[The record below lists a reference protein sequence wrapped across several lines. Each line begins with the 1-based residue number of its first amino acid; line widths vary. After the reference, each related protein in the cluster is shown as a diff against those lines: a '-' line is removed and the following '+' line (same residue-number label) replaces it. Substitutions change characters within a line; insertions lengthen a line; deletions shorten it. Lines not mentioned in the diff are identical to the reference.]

1 MKLMERPATKSAPSQ
16 EATKPAAIDGAAVGV
31 PRLTLSRRQRRPG
44 YIALLV
50 LLVVGLAAV
59 GGWLYTTA
67 GQKVAVVVVVRDVP
81 VGQMIS
87 RLDLSTV
94 EVAGD
99 VTAIAG
105 TRLDTAV
112 GQRAAVELLPGTLLQ
127 RAMLATGSVLDAGQA
142 QVGLALKGGQLP
154 ANGVSPGDVVQVLRL
169 PSQQQVTITGA
180 GSLPQMLTKATVFS
194 ARPDASV
201 AGGWLV
207 TVTVPADQ
215 AAAVAGASGV
225 GLAALVQVAS

>member
-1 MKLMERPATKSAPSQ
+1 MINTT
-16 EATKPAAIDGAAVGV
+16 TKPQPTSTVGTSVNRAGVGV
-31 PRLTLSRRQRRPG
+31 ARLSLSKRQRRPG
-44 YIALLV
+44 YVALLV

-67 GQKVAVVVVVRDVP
+67 GKKAAVVVVVRDIP
-81 VGQMIS
+81 VGQTIS

-94 EVAGD
+94 EVAGE

-127 RAMLATGSVLDAGQA
+127 RAMLASGPVLDPGQA
-142 QVGLALKGGQLP
+142 KVGVAVKGGQLP
-154 ANGVSPGDVVQVLRL
+154 ADGLTPGDVVQVLRL
-169 PSQQQVTITGA
+169 PSQQQQTTTGA
-180 GSLPQMLTKATVFS
+180 AAPTPLVLAKATVFS
-194 ARPDASV
+194 AKVDPAQ
-201 AGGWLV
+201 AGGYLI

-215 AAAVAGASGV
+215 APAVAAASGA
-225 GLAALVQVAS
+225 GLAALVQVGS

>member
-1 MKLMERPATKSAPSQ
+1 MKVKDRPEAPATS
-16 EATKPAAIDGAAVGV
+16 PAVKGTSVGLT
-31 PRLTLSRRQRRPG
+31 RLTLSKRERRPG

-50 LLVVGLAAV
+50 LLVVGLAAI
-59 GGWLYTTA
+59 GGWLYSTA

-94 EVAGD
+94 EVAGE

-105 TRLDTAV
+105 DRLETAV

-127 RAMLATGSVLDAGQA
+127 RAMLATGPILDAGQA

-154 ANGVSPGDVVQVLRL
+154 ANGLSPGDVVQVLRL
-169 PSQQQVTITGA
+169 PSQQQVNASAPT
-180 GSLPQMLTKATVFS
+180 LPVTLTKATVFS
-194 ARPDASV
+194 ARADVSV

-215 AAAVAGASGV
+215 AAAVAGASGA